1 MIARIPLE
9 FLHGRLL
16 YLLYYCW
23 NNSFMIFLA
32 GKIYRVGILMYG
44 NKATLKEIGNGLRA
58 SSENTYKKTI

>member
-16 YLLYYCW
+16 YLLAYYW
-23 NNSFMIFLA
+23 EQLFMIFLA

-44 NKATLKEIGNGLRA
+44 NKATLKEL
-58 SSENTYKKTI
+58 